1 MGSIPEV
8 PGPRTPE
15 VGGSTEHG
23 QRVPAPEGPVPG
35 GPGGAVAA
43 PVLEARWLGRR
54 DFNEVLEMQLAL
66 REAVIAG
73 ATPTMLLVEHPPV
86 LTLGRRAAPGDILW
100 TDEQLAAAGMTVIEA
115 PRGGQVTLH
124 APGQLVAYPV
134 LPIGRKI
141 REHIVRLGETARALL
156 GELGVAGCE
165 FRMDHPGVWL
175 GDRKLASI
183 GVHLSRGVTVQGLA
197 LNLDVDPAL
206 FGALVSCGLR
216 GVEVTSAR
224 AVGGAAI
231 SVEAAARR
239 YAALFA
245 ASSGHTLRWAA

>member
-1 MGSIPEV
+1 M
-8 PGPRTPE
+8 
-15 VGGSTEHG
+15 
-23 QRVPAPEGPVPG
+23 
-35 GPGGAVAA
+35 
-43 PVLEARWLGRR
+43 LEARWLGRR
-54 DFNEVLEMQLAL
+54 DFAEVLALQLAT

-73 ATPTMLLVEHPPV
+73 GTPILFLVEHPPV
-86 LTLGRRAAPGDILW
+86 LTLGRRASPEDILW
-100 TDEQLAAAGMTVIEA
+100 SDEQLAAARMTVVEA

-134 LPIGRKI
+134 LAIGRKI
-141 REHIVRLGETARALL
+141 REHIVRLGETARALMA
-156 GELGVAGCE
+156 ELGVVGCE
-165 FRMDHPGVWL
+165 FRMEHPGVWL
-175 GDRKLASI
+175 GDRKLGSI

-206 FGALVSCGLR
+206 FGALISCGLR

-224 AVGGAAI
+224 AVGAAAI

-245 ASSGHTLRWAA
+245 ASAGHSLRWGS

>member
-1 MGSIPEV
+1 M
-8 PGPRTPE
+8 
-15 VGGSTEHG
+15 
-23 QRVPAPEGPVPG
+23 
-35 GPGGAVAA
+35 
-43 PVLEARWLGRR
+43 LEARWLGRR
-54 DFNEVLEMQLAL
+54 DFAEVLALQLAT

-73 ATPTMLLVEHPPV
+73 GTPILFLVEHPPV
-86 LTLGRRAAPGDILW
+86 LTLGRRASPEDILW
-100 TDEQLAAAGMTVIEA
+100 SDEQLAAARMTVVEA

-134 LPIGRKI
+134 LAIGRKI

-156 GELGVAGCE
+156 AELGVVGCE
-165 FRMDHPGVWL
+165 FRMEHPGVWL
-175 GDRKLASI
+175 GDRKLGSI

-206 FGALVSCGLR
+206 FGALISCGLR

-224 AVGGAAI
+224 AVGAAAI

-245 ASSGHTLRWAA
+245 ASAGHSLRWGS

>member
-1 MGSIPEV
+1 M
-8 PGPRTPE
+8 
-15 VGGSTEHG
+15 
-23 QRVPAPEGPVPG
+23 
-35 GPGGAVAA
+35 AVVE
-43 PVLEARWLGRR
+43 PPTLVARWLGRR
-54 DFNEVLEMQLAL
+54 DFAEVLALQLAT

-73 ATPTMLLVEHPPV
+73 GPATLLLVEHPPV
-86 LTLGRRAAPGDILW
+86 LTLGRRASPEDILW
-100 TDEQLAAAGMTVIEA
+100 SDEQLAAAGMAVVEA

-134 LPIGRKI
+134 VPIGRKI
-141 REHIVRLGETARALL
+141 REHIVRLGETARDLL
-156 GELGVAGCE
+156 HELGVEGCE
-165 FRMDHPGVWL
+165 FRMEHPGVWL
-175 GDRKLASI
+175 GARKLGSI

-224 AVGGAAI
+224 ALGGQAI
-231 SVEAAARR
+231 GVEAAARR

-245 ASSGHTLRWAA
+245 ASAGLDLRWAP